1 MADEEKPEEAEGEEG
16 EGGGGKKKII
26 IIAIAV
32 LLLLLIGGGA
42 AAFFLLGG
50 EEEAVEGEEG
60 EVIEEVVEEEEEVVE
75 ELPIPAQYIALDP
88 EFVISFQVGS
98 RQRFLQV
105 SIEVMTRQQTVVD
118 AMTLHAPMVR
128 NEIIRIISEKQ
139 FAALRTPE
147 GRESLRSELL
157 EEVSAIMKREAGN
170 EGVEAVLFTNYVMQ

>member
-1 MADEEKPEEAEGEEG
+1 MADEEKPEEGEGEEG

-26 IIAIAV
+26 IIAVVV

-50 EEEAVEGEEG
+50 EDEPIEGEEG
-60 EVIEEVVEEEEEVVE
+60 EVVEEVVEEEEEVVE

-88 EFVISFQVGS
+88 EFVISFQTGS

-105 SIEVMTRQQTVVD
+105 SIEVMTRQQSIVD
-118 AMTLHAPMVR
+118 AMQLHAPMVR
-128 NEIIRIISEKQ
+128 NEIIRIISEEQ
-139 FAALRTPE
+139 FDVLRTPD
-147 GRESLRSELL
+147 GRKALRMKLL
-157 EEVSAIMKREAGN
+157 EEVTAIMKREALN